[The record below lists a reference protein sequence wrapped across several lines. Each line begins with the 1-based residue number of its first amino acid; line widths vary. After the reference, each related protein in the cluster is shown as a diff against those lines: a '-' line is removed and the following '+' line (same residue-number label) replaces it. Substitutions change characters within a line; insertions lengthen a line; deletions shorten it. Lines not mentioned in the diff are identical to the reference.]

1 MTPDD
6 NLLIRELRRDE
17 GVRHSPYHDTVD
29 VLTVGVGHNL
39 KAHPLPD
46 GWTYP
51 LTDAQVDLLLAQDL
65 AAVFSGL
72 DKRAAWWRDL
82 SYPRQRVMANMAFN
96 LGVDGLMTFKN
107 TLQAIQER
115 RFGFAASGMMASKW
129 AKQVGDRASRLSK
142 MMREG

>member
-1 MTPDD
+1 
-6 NLLIRELRRDE
+6 
-17 GVRHSPYHDTVD
+17 
-29 VLTVGVGHNL
+29 
-39 KAHPLPD
+39 
-46 GWTYP
+46 
-51 LTDAQVDLLLAQDL
+51 
-65 AAVFSGL
+65 
-72 DKRAAWWRDL
+72 
-82 SYPRQRVMANMAFN
+82 MAFN